1 MVIPWNI
8 YIFLKNR
15 KQCRRINNVSGDFND
30 IISGVPQGSIVGSI
44 LFNAYL
50 NDLFFCIRKASAH
63 KFADNNTPSSFVRSV
78 KLLLKIQITE
88 PKNAIKWFSD
98 SKIIANPKQ
107 I

>member
-1 MVIPWNI
+1 M
-8 YIFLKNR
+8 KNR

-30 IISGVPQGSIVGSI
+30 MISGVPQGSIVGSI

-50 NDLFFCIRKASAH
+50 NLFFCIRKASAH

>member
-1 MVIPWNI
+1 M
-8 YIFLKNR
+8 KNC
-15 KQCRRINNVSGDFND
+15 KQCRRINNVSGDFKD

-63 KFADNNTPSSFVRSV
+63 KFADNNTPPSFVRSV

-98 SKIIANPKQ
+98 GKIIVNPKQ
-107 I
+107 S